1 MEFVIE
7 SFDWIVIA
15 FCGLQAIVFLQSGLD
30 KVFNYSGNLDWLKGH
45 FSGSP
50 LKNMVPLLLVLLTVL
65 ELSAGVLS
73 VGGILFAVGI
83 LPVIVLKL
91 AVIASIKAY
100 LALFFGQ
107 RMAKEYD
114 GAASLVPYFVVAL
127 LGAIYTFYL
136 LG

>member
-1 MEFVIE
+1 MECITE

-30 KVFNYSGNLDWLKGH
+30 KVLNYSGNLDWLKGH
-45 FSGSP
+45 FAESP
-50 LKNMVPLLLVLLTVL
+50 LKKMVPLLLVILTML
-65 ELSAGVLS
+65 ELFAGVFS
-73 VGGILFAVGI
+73 VGGILFAVGL
-83 LPVIVLKL
+83 LPVMVLKL
-91 AVIASIKAY
+91 AVIGSIKAY

-107 RMAKEYD
+107 RMAKDYE
-114 GAASLVPYFVVAL
+114 GAASLVPYFIVAL

>member
-1 MEFVIE
+1 MECITE

-30 KVFNYSGNLDWLKGH
+30 KVFNYAGNLDWLKGH
-45 FSGSP
+45 FAESP
-50 LKNMVPLLLVLLTVL
+50 LKNMVPLLLILLTIL
-65 ELSAGVLS
+65 EISAGAFSL
-73 VGGILFAVGI
+73 GGIFFALGL
-83 LPVIVLKL
+83 LPIIVLKL

-107 RMAKEYD
+107 RMAKDYE
-114 GAASLVPYFVVAL
+114 GAASLVPYFIVTLIA
-127 LGAIYTFYL
+127 AIYTFYL